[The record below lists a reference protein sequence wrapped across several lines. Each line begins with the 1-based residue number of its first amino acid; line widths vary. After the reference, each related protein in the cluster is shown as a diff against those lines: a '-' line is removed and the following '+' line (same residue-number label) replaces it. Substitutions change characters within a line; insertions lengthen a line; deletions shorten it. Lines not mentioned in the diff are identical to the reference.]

1 MSVLSLLFHT
11 FIRSL
16 RLLLCPYADIR
27 LTHIHVIITITYLV
41 TSTLICFR
49 ERVQQN
55 QTDDTE
61 DRDIFYINSVLLALY
76 LPYAYTPAFSKLR
89 QK

>member
-41 TSTLICFR
+41 TPTFIYFR
-49 ERVQQN
+49 ERDSQSKH
-55 QTDDTE
+55 
-61 DRDIFYINSVLLALY
+61 INAIIKKRLVIYYNMHLIRTWKFKIIIVHLC
-76 LPYAYTPAFSKLR
+76 
-89 QK
+89 